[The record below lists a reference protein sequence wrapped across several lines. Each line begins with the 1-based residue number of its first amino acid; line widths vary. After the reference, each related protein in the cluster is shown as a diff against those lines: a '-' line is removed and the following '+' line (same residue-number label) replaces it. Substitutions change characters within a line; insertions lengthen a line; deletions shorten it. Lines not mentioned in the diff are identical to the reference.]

1 MLCHKESQPHTLEHD
16 DTKSQ
21 SNIYNKS
28 DEAHGSIRP
37 PATKVRK
44 LDKPGDSVFR
54 NGNIRARLDSR
65 SGSDSGVE
73 GDGVQN
79 MDESEPANG
88 SGSVLPANE
97 LNTDETFQKYHKH
110 LDQLLPLQLPG
121 KLSSFKDYLEAVFP
135 DCTNLVVEGANIH
148 SSSTMAS
155 TYKDYR
161 I

>member
-97 LNTDETFQKYHKH
+97 LNTWINYSHCNFLGSCH
-110 LDQLLPLQLPG
+110 PLRTTLRLCFLTAQIWSWKGPTYIPPPPWHQHT
-121 KLSSFKDYLEAVFP
+121 KIIAFKFLWRNS
-135 DCTNLVVEGANIH
+135 C
-148 SSSTMAS
+148 
-155 TYKDYR
+155 R
-161 I
+161 